1 MRVVYAIPLTD
12 DHIVET
18 YAQHRTQ
25 QRALL
30 WLAWPLKI
38 ICALGLLA
46 LLALGVYAKIYVVI
60 GVSAFF
66 LLLLAVGPRIDYWYV
81 RRRWRRH
88 PQFNE
93 TLRFDAE
100 DSGLSYV
107 TPKSSGTI
115 QWSAYTSAVARPRGV
130 LLYATKWDYYWLP
143 DNAITEGSAA
153 EIRDL
158 LRSKLQVRDAV

>member
-30 WLAWPLKI
+30 WLAWPMKI

-46 LLALGVYAKIYVVI
+46 LLALGVYGKIYVLI
-60 GVSAFF
+60 GLSAFF
-66 LLLLAVGPRIDYWYV
+66 LPLLAIGPRFDYWYM

-93 TLRFDAE
+93 SLRFEAA
-100 DSGLSYV
+100 DSGLSFF
-107 TPKSSGTI
+107 TQKSSGII

-130 LLYATKWDYYWLP
+130 LLYATKWEYYWLP
-143 DNAITEGSAA
+143 DSAIAEGSAA
-153 EIRDL
+153 EMRAL